1 MTHHEHDRSHAMKY
15 VHDGAGKA
23 MPAPAVLAARYELTS
38 RLPIKPSAVKGAC
51 TAFLLALTTSL
62 AAADCTAVGH
72 IKGVLRT
79 SGNDILAFSLTTLT
93 GWPRWR
99 GAFVEPADKIALT
112 LNVIVFG
119 VGDAEVIGLVDAAA
133 RAELRHFRPQLILRL
148 ARRRRQLDPGAGDLR
163 ADAGGAR
170 HHRVRL

>member
-1 MTHHEHDRSHAMKY
+1 MTYQEHDRSHAMKH
-15 VHDGAGKA
+15 VHDGSGKA

-38 RLPIKPSAVKGAC
+38 RRPAEPSEVRGAC

-62 AAADCTAVGH
+62 AAAGCTAVGH

-93 GWPRWR
+93 GLPRWR

-119 VGDAEVIGLVDAAA
+119 VGDAEVVAIVDAAA
-133 RAELRHFRPQLILRL
+133 RAELRPFRPQIIR
-148 ARRRRQLDPGAGDLR
+148 
-163 ADAGGAR
+163 
-170 HHRVRL
+170 